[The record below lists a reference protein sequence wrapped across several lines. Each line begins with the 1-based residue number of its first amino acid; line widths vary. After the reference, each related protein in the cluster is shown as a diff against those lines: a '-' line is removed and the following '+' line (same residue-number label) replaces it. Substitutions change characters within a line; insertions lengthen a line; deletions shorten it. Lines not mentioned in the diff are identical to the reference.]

1 MELIKGKYKK
11 TELGYIPNDWIFC
24 EFKDV
29 LNGFA
34 SGQTPYRAIPRY
46 YSGNIPWITSGE
58 LNYRIIYD
66 TYEKITHEAVINTN
80 LKIIPKGTFL
90 FAITGLEAEG
100 TRGRCAITGI
110 ESTTN
115 QSCMALYP
123 KENKITTNYLYHFY
137 LKYGEWLAF
146 KYCQGT
152 KQQSFTGE
160 IVKKLPIIL
169 PPSIKEQEKIARTL
183 SDIDELISGLEK
195 LIAKKRNIKQGAMQ
209 KFLKPK
215 KGWEK
220 KKIVDNFQLLAGKS
234 KSNFIEEG
242 GDYIIMDMGSVSTQG
257 EIIYNKRTNRKADL
271 LNWGDLVMPK
281 DDIGG
286 GNIIGKVAF
295 INENNKY
302 VLGDHVFK
310 LKPIN
315 NNIDS
320 LFFSFLI
327 NSQYVNKYL
336 KHKVSGS
343 AQLGLGR
350 SSVEEQEI
358 FHPKEKNEQMR
369 ISNIIEDMNIE
380 LRRLEINLLKYKMLK
395 QGMMQNLLTGKT
407 RLI

>member
-1 MELIKGKYKK
+1 
-11 TELGYIPNDWIFC
+11 
-24 EFKDV
+24 
-29 LNGFA
+29 
-34 SGQTPYRAIPRY
+34 
-46 YSGNIPWITSGE
+46 
-58 LNYRIIYD
+58 
-66 TYEKITHEAVINTN
+66 
-80 LKIIPKGTFL
+80 
-90 FAITGLEAEG
+90 
-100 TRGRCAITGI
+100 
-110 ESTTN
+110 
-115 QSCMALYP
+115 
-123 KENKITTNYLYHFY
+123 
-137 LKYGEWLAF
+137 
-146 KYCQGT
+146 
-152 KQQSFTGE
+152 
-160 IVKKLPIIL
+160 
-169 PPSIKEQEKIARTL
+169 
-183 SDIDELISGLEK
+183 
-195 LIAKKRNIKQGAMQ
+195 
-209 KFLKPK
+209 
-215 KGWEK
+215 
-220 KKIVDNFQLLAGKS
+220 
-234 KSNFIEEG
+234 
-242 GDYIIMDMGSVSTQG
+242 MDMGSVSTQG